1 MNIGEP
7 TYQGEIF
14 QNEGSPVMIVGYT
27 ATELE
32 WINSLA
38 CRFGFSIP
46 ECTLYMDAKEEV
58 HRSGLRLNAAVSYVN
73 YQLSATHHRFNQPNV
88 DR

>member
-1 MNIGEP
+1 
-7 TYQGEIF
+7 
-14 QNEGSPVMIVGYT
+14 MIVGYT

-38 CRFGFSIP
+38 CGFGFSIP
-46 ECTLYMDAKEEV
+46 ECTLYMDAKRCTEV
-58 HRSGLRLNAAVSYVN
+58 DATERRGELRHYLSYRRLITVLIS
-73 YQLSATHHRFNQPNV
+73 QAL